1 MYKHFV
7 FLLLIIN
14 CLIVFAQEKNYEFGL
29 RGNFGVTFNS
39 IRHQDEIQNIEW
51 LTNAQFFFNYHS
63 DNFHF
68 DSDIFINYG
77 QIVKNGELP
86 EKTQDLLIFT
96 LMPSIRLIDTPSIR
110 LFLQSKGETQLRKGY
125 IGEKET
131 DFCDP
136 LFLTN
141 TIFIGEKN
149 NLLTETEN
157 QKFEITYGVGYSF
170 QQVFKRKFVLE
181 SELTTNSDVEFI
193 NNPSAILRCD
203 FYKSLSDDI
212 SFSLKINSGL
222 DFKSG
227 FLKSV
232 RNSRFTTIIISSFDI
247 YFISL
252 QYIGNIVYDREISN
266 KRVFNQSLTAG
277 LTFKL

>member
-1 MYKHFV
+1 MNKHFV

-14 CLIVFAQEKNYEFGL
+14 CTIVFAQEKNYEFGL
-29 RGNFGVTFNS
+29 RENFGATFNS
-39 IRHQDEIQNIEW
+39 ISHQEETQNLEW
-51 LTNAQFFFNYHS
+51 LTSAQFFFNYYS

-68 DSDIFINYG
+68 DSDIFVNYG
-77 QIVKNGELP
+77 QVVRNGELP
-86 EKTQDLLIFT
+86 EKTQDLLFFT

-125 IGEKET
+125 IREKET

-149 NLLTETEN
+149 SLLTRTEN
-157 QKFEITYGVGYSF
+157 QKFEITYGIGYSF
-170 QQVFKRKFVLE
+170 QQVFKKNFVLE
-181 SELTTNSDVEFI
+181 SEDFPSSDVEFI

-203 FYKSLSDDI
+203 FYKTFLDEI
-212 SFSLKINSGL
+212 SFSLKMKSGL
-222 DFKSG
+222 DFKNG

-232 RNSRFTTIIISSFDI
+232 SNSRLSTVIVSSFDI

-252 QYIGNIVYDREISN
+252 QYIGNIVYDNEISP
-266 KRVFNQSLTAG
+266 
-277 LTFKL
+277 